1 MDVSMIMKMVGIGF
15 LVAVSTQVLSKT
27 GRDEQVTM
35 VTVTG
40 ILVALGVII
49 GALGDLISEVARI
62 FGL

>member
-49 GALGDLISEVARI
+49 GALGDLISEVARV

>member
-1 MDVSMIMKMVGIGF
+1 MIMKMVGIGF

-49 GALGDLISEVARI
+49 GALGDLISEVARV

>member
-1 MDVSMIMKMVGIGF
+1 

>member
-1 MDVSMIMKMVGIGF
+1 MIMKMVGIGF

-49 GALGDLISEVARI
+49 SALGDLISEVARI

>member
-1 MDVSMIMKMVGIGF
+1 MIMKMVGIGF